1 MKPRYGCQT
10 MHETLRSV
18 LVRPPDAAFG
28 NADPARWHYTA
39 RPDLN
44 AALDEHAALVEIL
57 RRSGAEVVVH
67 DQPLP
72 DHADALFVH
81 DPVLVTDAGAI
92 ILRMGKLL
100 RRGEEEALA
109 AALAKLGVPVLGR
122 LTEPALAEGGDL
134 LWLDRSTLAAGL
146 GFRTN
151 ADGLRQLA
159 VILAPLGVTV
169 VPVPL
174 PHGGG
179 PDACLHLMSLISVL
193 DHDLAVVYL
202 PLLPVPFVQL
212 LRERGFRL
220 VEVPEGEFP
229 TLGPN
234 VVALGPRRCLAL
246 RGNPITRNRL
256 EEAGCEVHT
265 YRGDELSLK
274 AEGGPTCLTRPI
286 WRSEGPTPA
295 RPGVGG

>member
-1 MKPRYGCQT
+1 MTRHFGCQT

-28 NADPARWHYTA
+28 NADPARWHYTS
-39 RPDLN
+39 RPDLA

-57 RRSGAEVVVH
+57 RRSGAEIVVH
-67 DQPLP
+67 EEPLP

-81 DPVLVTDAGAI
+81 DPALVTDAGAI
-92 ILRMGKLL
+92 ILRMGKPL
-100 RRGEEEALA
+100 RRGEEEAMA
-109 AALAKLGVPVLGR
+109 VAFEELGVPILGR
-122 LTEPALAEGGDL
+122 LEAPALAEGGDL

-151 ADGLRQLA
+151 AEGLRQLA
-159 VILAPLGVTV
+159 AILAPLGVTV

-179 PDACLHLMSLISVL
+179 PEACLHLMSLISVL
-193 DHDLAVVYL
+193 DRDLAVAYL

-212 LRERGFRL
+212 LGERGFRL

-229 TLGPN
+229 SMGPN
-234 VVALGPRRCLAL
+234 VLALGPRRCLAL

-274 AEGGPTCLTRPI
+274 AEGGPTCLTRPL
-286 WRSEGPTPA
+286 WRSDST
-295 RPGVGG
+295 